1 MGLGL
6 GLSASSSSY
15 TSEYLPTEISN
26 LLIWLSTDTL
36 NTLDTVD
43 STTGEVQ
50 SWTNRAATASGGL
63 GGEFKAIDANRGPI
77 ANNTRTEIT
86 FSGTTN
92 GDSLVAKDSNG
103 NSLDAELSF
112 QEGYTICMIVTNEG
126 MDSGSVFAGAS
137 LNVDS
142 KLTFFDT
149 DVITMQTLQ
158 GTTTQLVAEG
168 INDDEF
174 FSLIIVVE
182 DGQSNNCKTF
192 INNILTDTSTIDEDF
207 NFGQLGGANGNSLN
221 SAPTKMKQVIV
232 YGKALNEEERNTLYT
247 NYIAPAI

>member
-1 MGLGL
+1 MGLSLGL
-6 GLSASSSSY
+6 GASSSSY
-15 TSEYLPTEISN
+15 TSEYLPTNINN
-26 LLIWLSTDTL
+26 LLVWLSTDTL

-43 STTGEVQ
+43 STTREVQ
-50 SWTNRAATASGGL
+50 RWTNRAESL
-63 GGEFKAIDANRGPI
+63 GADFKFINTDRGPI
-77 ANNTRTEIT
+77 ANVARTEIE
-86 FSGTTN
+86 FSGTTD

>member
-1 MGLGL
+1 MGLSLGL
-6 GLSASSSSY
+6 GASSSSY
-15 TSEYLPTEISN
+15 ISEYLPTEISN

-50 SWTNRAATASGGL
+50 RWTNRAEDL
-63 GGEFKAIDANRGPI
+63 GADFKFINTNRGPI
-77 ANNTRTEIT
+77 ANNARTEIT

-92 GDSLVAKDSNG
+92 GDSLVAKDGSG
-103 NSLDAELSF
+103 NDIDAELTY
-112 QEGYTICMIVTNEG
+112 QEGYTICMILTNEG
-126 MDSGSVFAGAS
+126 MDSGSTFAGSS
-137 LNVDS
+137 LNSPS

-149 DVITMQTLQ
+149 EIITLSTHN
-158 GTTTQLVAEG
+158 GTTTQLTTEG

-174 FSLIIVVE
+174 FSLIIVVD

-192 INNILTDTSTIDEDF
+192 INNTETSTNTIDEDF

-221 SAPTKMKQVIV
+221 NLPTTIKQVIV
-232 YGKALNEEERNTLYT
+232 YGKALNEAERNALYT